1 MDKRKRRGLKP
12 CPWCGSVPILK
23 EDPMWT
29 VHTYQGHT
37 VSHGY
42 VGAYEYYY
50 QCSNEECNAIAP
62 YGKFNTIY
70 DTSDTAKLKAREAWQ
85 TRADNENT

>member
-1 MDKRKRRGLKP
+1 MKRKGLKP
-12 CPWCGSVPILK
+12 CPWCGSGPILR
-23 EDPMWT
+23 EEPLWHESPNGGT
-29 VHTYQGHT
+29 
-37 VSHGY
+37 HGY

-85 TRADNENT
+85 TRADSYEDE